1 MAPRPDDSIAHGA
14 TTQGTTSSVEDPP
27 LGYAAGKGDQLT
39 KSQAARRSRVI
50 RAAIE
55 LASAGGY
62 EAVQMR
68 DVAAQGQVALGTIYR
83 YFSSKDHLLAAAQV
97 EWVTDLER
105 RVSQRPPRG
114 DTTADRMVEIL
125 RRATRTMERE
135 PALTAALV
143 TAMSSPDPGVAEC
156 QREMG
161 LVMGRIQA
169 QAFPDDFDAD
179 TQKRIVDAIE
189 FIWFSSL
196 LAWTNGW
203 VGIGDAGERLAS
215 AAHLLLDQY
224 D

>member
-1 MAPRPDDSIAHGA
+1 MAPGSDDLAVGGAGAPDAVA
-14 TTQGTTSSVEDPP
+14 VEGDGPAKP
-27 LGYAAGKGDQLT
+27 DQLT

-55 LASAGGY
+55 LAAEGGY

-68 DVAAQGQVALGTIYR
+68 DVASRARVALGTIYR
-83 YFSSKDHLLAAAQV
+83 YFASKDHLLAAAQV
-97 EWVTDLER
+97 EWVTDLEA
-105 RVSQRPPRG
+105 RVGQRPPRG
-114 DTTADRMVEIL
+114 STTAERMVEIL
-125 RRATRTMERE
+125 RRATRAMERE

-143 TAMSSPDPGVAEC
+143 TAMTSPDPGVAQC

-161 LVMGRIQA
+161 QVMGRIQA
-169 QAFPDDFDAD
+169 NAFPDGFDPG
-179 TQKRIVDAIE
+179 TEQRIIDALE

-196 LAWTNGW
+196 LAWANGW
-203 VGIGDAGERLAS
+203 VAIDDAGERLAS